1 MAFGRAS
8 AGLRSFFRG
17 HGFKGQS
24 MDCPTHQ
31 VTQRA
36 VDQAMAAQRHFPAER
51 FGHDTGFEMH
61 AIVALHLHVG
71 PWQAGFD
78 EFTDGFSV
86 QRAFPYKMNG
96 HSNLPPGTR
105 MSELLPQTPEPTDA
119 SLAASGRRVVE
130 IEAQAL
136 QHLATRIDGA
146 FSDACKLIL
155 ASKGRVVATGM
166 GKSGHI
172 ARKIAATFASTGTPA
187 FYVHPGEAGHGDLGM
202 ITDAD
207 VVMALSYSGE
217 SDEILT
223 LLPVLKRQGNAVIAM
238 TGKPQSTLARESDLH
253 LDVSVPAEACP
264 LDLAPTS
271 STTATLAMGDALAVA
286 LLEARG
292 FTADDFARSH
302 PAGSLGRRLLLH
314 ITDVM
319 HAGDDV
325 PRVRQEATLSEA
337 LVEMSRKRL
346 GMTAVVDAENRLIG
360 LFTDGDLRR
369 TLDDAAL
376 DVRTAM
382 IADVMT
388 RGPKTIAA
396 DQLAVEAARLME
408 TYKISGLIVVDDD
421 GHAVGALNI
430 HDLLRARVV

>member
-1 MAFGRAS
+1 
-8 AGLRSFFRG
+8 
-17 HGFKGQS
+17 
-24 MDCPTHQ
+24 
-31 VTQRA
+31 
-36 VDQAMAAQRHFPAER
+36 
-51 FGHDTGFEMH
+51 
-61 AIVALHLHVG
+61 
-71 PWQAGFD
+71 
-78 EFTDGFSV
+78 
-86 QRAFPYKMNG
+86 MNG
-96 HSNLPPGTR
+96 HSNLLPGNP
-105 MSELLPQTPEPTDA
+105 MPELLPPQENATDA

-130 IEAQAL
+130 TEARAL
-136 QHLATRIDGA
+136 EALAVRIDGA
-146 FSDACKLIL
+146 FSSACRLVL

-172 ARKIAATFASTGTPA
+172 ARKIAATLASTGTPA

-207 VVMALSYSGE
+207 VVLALSYSGE

-238 TGKPQSTLARESDLH
+238 TGRPQSTLARESDVH

-319 HAGDDV
+319 HAGDEV
-325 PRVRQEATLSEA
+325 PRVGEGATLSDA
-337 LVEMSRKRL
+337 LMEMSRKRL
-346 GMTAVVDAENRLIG
+346 GMTAVVDAEGKLIG

-382 IADVMT
+382 IAQVMT
-388 RGPKTIAA
+388 RQPKTIAA

-408 TYKISGLIVVDDD
+408 THKISGLIVVDKA
-421 GHAVGALNI
+421 GRVVGALNI